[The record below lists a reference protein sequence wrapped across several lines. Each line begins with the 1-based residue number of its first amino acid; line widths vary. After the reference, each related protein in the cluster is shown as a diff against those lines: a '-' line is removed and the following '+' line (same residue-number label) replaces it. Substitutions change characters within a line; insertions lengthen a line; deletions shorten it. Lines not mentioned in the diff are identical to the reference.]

1 MLINGALLEAR
12 ASEYC
17 CRTATKRNLNTPEL
31 RVIFVLL
38 KGKSTIWQHKQRVHK
53 TKTAVAYRA
62 MDCSNFSYLKTKTNG
77 KFHFQSQALFTTS
90 ESSDAA
96 KL

>member
-1 MLINGALLEAR
+1 MK
-12 ASEYC
+12 
-17 CRTATKRNLNTPEL
+17 KRNLNTAEL

-38 KGKSTIWQHKQRVHK
+38 KGKSTIWQPEQGVHK

-62 MDCSNFSYLKTKTNG
+62 MDRSNFSYLKTKANR
-77 KFHFQSQALFTTS
+77 KFHFQSKALFMTS